1 MVFLI
6 LSNEQRGV
14 TRFESKSERQKQH
27 EQARR
32 GMQARREEGGW
43 GWRLEGACP
52 LSRYLCTYFTIPERT
67 QNGAYLPANAHHVV
81 NN

>member
-1 MVFLI
+1 MRDK
-6 LSNEQRGV
+6 SNTSKLCRG
-14 TRFESKSERQKQH
+14 
-27 EQARR
+27 R
-32 GMQARREEGGW
+32 GMQARDEVGGMDGRL